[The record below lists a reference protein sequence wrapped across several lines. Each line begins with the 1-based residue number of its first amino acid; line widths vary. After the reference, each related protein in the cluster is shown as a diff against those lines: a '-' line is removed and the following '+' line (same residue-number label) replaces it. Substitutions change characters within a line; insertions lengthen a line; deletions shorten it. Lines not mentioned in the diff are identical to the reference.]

1 MEWLSQNWVWIVV
14 AVGVVWLF
22 ARMRAGGAMGGCCGG
37 HDMAHEGPHEA
48 RKAQGT
54 DTPGSAAKET
64 GEKAAQGAASS
75 QRQRGGCC

>member
-37 HDMAHEGPHEA
+37 HEMAHEGP
-48 RKAQGT
+48 
-54 DTPGSAAKET
+54 DAAKKEA
-64 GEKAAQGAASS
+64 GAQDANAATAPHKH
-75 QRQRGGCC
+75 RGGCC